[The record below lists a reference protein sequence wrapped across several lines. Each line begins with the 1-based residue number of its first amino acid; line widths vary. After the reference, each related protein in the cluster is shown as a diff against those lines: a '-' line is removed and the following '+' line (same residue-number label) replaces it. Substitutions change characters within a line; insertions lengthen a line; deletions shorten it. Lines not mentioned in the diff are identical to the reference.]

1 MANFVGTIITR
12 TTAGPLATGSD
23 PGDSI
28 FIAVQAE
35 RGLEDTVHEFTS
47 YARFRQIFG
56 GEAGTPIGSDTRIT
70 EADEVLNIMYSKGR
84 ARKRCFAV
92 RCVDSSAVQAY
103 VDLADEAGAPV
114 DTLRVH
120 AKGSGTWANAYEVTI
135 SSATRNGF
143 IDPDEYVS
151 QTIYAD
157 AAALEAA
164 FAAADND
171 DEYGWATLAG
181 ETTLYQSVA
190 DTWTSTGKTPSQVA
204 AYKIEVKATA
214 SGTVL
219 ETFDNLT
226 LTEAS
231 LESVGNQSDY
241 IYLEDLASATAA
253 PFNSPAAG
261 DFLLGADQAGVD
273 GNEPLAADIVGTD
286 DGLGAKTG
294 LKAFRDKKYGRGF
307 LIAPGLDSDSTV
319 RSEMEGHLDSF
330 SRVALFGA
338 PAGLTVTTV
347 QSDVPDL
354 LAAYYWPLPRVQD
367 ALTDE
372 LKPVSP
378 VGHVLAQWFDFIS
391 DEDYGKHPA
400 GKDFKVDRV
409 HSFETQSNGADLVD
423 EAIAETLVGAGINPV
438 YDKGS
443 GPKIWGARTA
453 SSDPNWAY
461 IHALWA
467 FCVIS
472 DRFQRFL
479 DDQVYENASAGSFF
493 SDLEESLRISMADLN
508 SKGMFDGTTPSSKEA
523 EDFEVHGF
531 NVQANRDLLTP
542 SDLATN
548 TIRIRCWFKDSLT
561 AETIRAEIAKRA
573 PTA

>member
-28 FIAVQAE
+28 FIGIQAE

-56 GEAGTPIGSDTRIT
+56 GAAGTPIGSDTRIT
-70 EADEVLNIMYSKGR
+70 QADEVLNILYSKGK
-84 ARKRCFAV
+84 ARKRCYAV
-92 RCVDSSAVQAY
+92 RMVDSSATQAY
-103 VDLADEAGAPV
+103 VDLV
-114 DTLRVH
+114 DVDSGTPLNTLRIH
-120 AKGSGTWANAYEVTI
+120 AKGSGTWANAYEATI
-135 SSATRNGF
+135 SSATKNGY
-143 IDPDEYVS
+143 IAPASYVA
-151 QTIYAD
+151 QTVHAD
-157 AAALEAA
+157 AAALEGAFPAA
-164 FAAADND
+164 SND
-171 DEYGWATLAG
+171 EKYGIATLAG
-181 ETTLYQSVA
+181 E
-190 DTWTSTGKTPSQVA
+190 STIYLSDGA
-204 AYKIEVKATA
+204 AWGVYGAASSAASFKIEVKATA

-219 ETFDNLT
+219 ETFDNVT

-231 LESVGNQSDY
+231 LESVGDRSDY
-241 IYLEDLASATAA
+241 IYLENLDSATAA
-253 PFNSPAAG
+253 PFSVPAGG
-261 DFLLGADQAGVD
+261 DFLLGATQAGVN
-273 GNEPLAADIVGTD
+273 GNQPLATDIVGTD

-307 LIAPGLDSDSTV
+307 LICPGLDSNSTV
-319 RSEMEGHLDSF
+319 RSEMASHLDNF

-347 QSDVPDL
+347 QDDVPDL
-354 LAAYYWPLPRVQD
+354 LAAYYWGLPRVQD
-367 ALTDE
+367 AVTEE
-372 LKPVSP
+372 LKPISL
-378 VGHVLAQWFDFIS
+378 VGHVLAEWFDFIAR
-391 DEDYGKHPA
+391 DDYGKHPA

-409 HSFETQSNGADLVD
+409 HSFETQSNGAALID
-423 EAIAETLVGAGINPV
+423 EDIAVTLVGAGINPA

-443 GPKIWGARTA
+443 GPKIWGARTC

-461 IHALWA
+461 LHALWA
-467 FCVIS
+467 YCVIS

-479 DDQVYENASAGSFF
+479 DDQVYEDASAGGFF
-493 SDLEESLRISMADLN
+493 EDLEESLRITMADLN
-508 SKGMFDGTTPSSKEA
+508 SKGMFDGSTPSSREA
-523 EDFEVHGF
+523 EDFVAHGF
-531 NVQANRDLLTP
+531 SVQANRDLLTP
-542 SDLATN
+542 TDLATN

>member
-56 GEAGTPIGSDTRIT
+56 GAAGTPIGSDTRIT

-92 RCVDSSAVQAY
+92 RCVAAAAVQAY
-103 VDLADEAGAPV
+103 ADLPDSAAT
-114 DTLRVH
+114 DTVRIH
-120 AKGSGTWANAYEVTI
+120 AKGSGAWANTYEATI
-135 SSATRNGF
+135 SAGTKAG
-143 IDPDEYVS
+143 
-151 QTIYAD
+151 TWK
-157 AAALEAA
+157 LEV
-164 FAAADND
+164 F
-171 DEYGWATLAG
+171 E
-181 ETTLYQSVA
+181 
-190 DTWTSTGKTPSQVA
+190 
-204 AYKIEVKATA
+204 TA
-214 SGTVL
+214 SDTTAL

-226 LTEAS
+226 MTEAS

-241 IYLEDLASATAA
+241 VYLEDLPASALI
-253 PFNSPAAG
+253 PDPGN
-261 DFLLGADQAGVD
+261 FLLGADQSGVN
-273 GNEPLAADIVGTD
+273 GNQPLAADIVGTD

-319 RSEMEGHLDSF
+319 RSEMESHLDSF

-338 PAGLTVTTV
+338 PEGLTVTTV
-347 QSDVPDL
+347 QTDVPDL
-354 LAAYYWPLPRVQD
+354 LAGYYWPLPRVKD
-367 ALTDE
+367 SITEE
-372 LKPVSP
+372 LKPISP

-443 GPKIWGARTA
+443 GQKIWGARTC
-453 SSDPNWAY
+453 SSDANWAY

-467 FCVIS
+467 YCVIS

-493 SDLEESLRISMADLN
+493 EDLEESLRISMADLN
-508 SKGMFDGTTPSSKEA
+508 SKGMFDGSTPSSREA

-542 SDLATN
+542 ADLATN

>member
-103 VDLADEAGAPV
+103 VDIVDAEAA
-114 DTLRVH
+114 DTLRIH
-120 AKGSGTWANAYEVTI
+120 AKGSGTWANVYEATI
-135 SSATRNGF
+135 SSATRNGY
-143 IDPDEYVS
+143 IPIADYVS
-151 QTIYAD
+151 TTIYAD
-157 AAALEAA
+157 AATLQGTW
-164 FAAADND
+164 AAASND
-171 DEYGWATLAG
+171 EKYGWATLDG
-181 ETTLYQSVA
+181 VTTLYLSDGAAWVSQ
-190 DTWTSTGKTPSQVA
+190 GKTPSQVA
-204 AYKIEVKATA
+204 SFKIEVKATA
-214 SGTVL
+214 SGTVI
-219 ETFDNLT
+219 ETFDNLSM
-226 LTEAS
+226 TEAS
-231 LESVGNQSDY
+231 LESVGNQSDF
-241 IYLEDLASATAA
+241 IYLENLDSASVS
-253 PFNSPAAG
+253 PFNAPDSA
-261 DFLLGADQAGVD
+261 DYLLGADQAGVD

-307 LIAPGLDSDSTV
+307 LIAPGLDSNATV

-330 SRVALFGA
+330 SRVTLLGA

-372 LKPVSP
+372 LKPISP

-443 GPKIWGARTA
+443 GPKIWGARTC

-461 IHALWA
+461 IHSLWD